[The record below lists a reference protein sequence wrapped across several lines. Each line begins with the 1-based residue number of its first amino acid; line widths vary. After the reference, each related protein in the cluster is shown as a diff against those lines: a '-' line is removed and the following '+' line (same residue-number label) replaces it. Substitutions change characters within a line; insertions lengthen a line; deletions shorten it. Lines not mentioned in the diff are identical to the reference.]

1 MNKILKKTAA
11 VLAFF
16 IGLMSVIAGS
26 RVLLEIDAKDYN
38 VMVWLVTYNVIF
50 GAISIVVAYFIWQGK
65 KLGERLTI
73 FILVM
78 HFMVFLYL
86 KFISETVASESIKAM
101 IFRTSV
107 WVLIVVLS
115 IVIPNYINKQQK

>member
-16 IGLMSVIAGS
+16 IGLMSVIVGS